1 MTPPQSPQK
10 PPNQP
15 KTLLGAIT
23 QAVQTVQARVDFSK
37 LALKPDAKVPEL
49 WVQEAEADKAEVYP
63 LLGDRYLLG
72 RSSKSC
78 DIVVRNPVISQVHLS
93 LTRDSKQRDAAFK
106 IKDENS
112 TNGIYRGKRRVTETT
127 LRHGDIFTLGP
138 PELAAS
144 VRVQYVYPPPWYI
157 KTAQY
162 GLYGLTGL
170 TALVALW
177 IGVEWQRFSVRPLPE
192 SVQGPVI
199 VLARDGQTP
208 LQPIRNEAHVEL
220 EQLSDFSPYL
230 PDAVIASE
238 DSRFYWHLGVDPIG
252 ILRALATNVSS
263 GEIREGGSTV
273 TQQLA
278 RSIFQEYVGREDSAG
293 RKIREAIVALK
304 LETFYSKDFL
314 MLTYLNR
321 VYLGNG
327 NYGFEDAA
335 QFYFGKS
342 AADLTLSEAATLVG
356 ILPAPNSFNPVQD
369 YETAVQ
375 LRDRILNRMAAQGK
389 VSQDEAQRARRSR
402 IEINPEAIE
411 ELESTIA
418 PYFYGQVFNELE
430 TLLGAELAQEGNF
443 IVESSLDPQI
453 QAQAETSLRSAVG
466 NAGLNYGFSQGA
478 IVTLNS
484 STGEV
489 LALVGGTNY
498 QESQFNRATQ
508 ALRQPGSTFK
518 VFAYAAALE
527 RGISPRQSYS
537 CTPLDWGGQTFEGC
551 RSNAG
556 SMDMYTGLALSE
568 NVIALRIAQEV
579 GLENVVSVARR
590 MGIDSELNPVPG
602 LILGQSEVT
611 LLEMTGA
618 FAVFANQGLRNRPHT
633 IGRILDSSDCANLED
648 LSTCRVIYD
657 YNQDAESNLPVLNP
671 QVVDTVTDLLRGGV
685 QSGTGRGAS
694 VGRGEAGKTGTTNDN
709 VDLWFIGYIPRQE
722 LVTGVWLGNDDNT
735 PTSGSSAQAAQVW
748 GDYMSQVGR

>member
-49 WVQEAEADKAEVYP
+49 WVQEADADKAEVYP

-78 DIVVRNPVISQVHLS
+78 DIVVRNPVISQLHLS
-93 LTRDSKQRDAAFK
+93 LTRDSKQRNAAFK

-138 PELAAS
+138 PELAAA
-144 VRVQYVYPPPWYI
+144 VRVQYVYPPPWYVQ
-157 KTAQY
+157 TAQY

-208 LQPIRNEAHVEL
+208 LQPIRNEAHLEL
-220 EQLSDFSPYL
+220 DQISDFSPYL

-238 DSRFYWHLGVDPIG
+238 DSRFNWHLGVDPIG

-263 GEIREGGSTV
+263 GEIREGGSTL

-321 VYLGNG
+321 VYLGYG

-369 YETAVQ
+369 YQTAVE

-389 VSQDEAQRARRSR
+389 VSQEEAQRARRSR

-418 PYFYGQVFNELE
+418 PYFYGQVFSELE
-430 TLLGAELAQEGNF
+430 TLLGAQLAQEGNF

-453 QAQAETSLRSAVG
+453 QAQAETSLRSAVE
-466 NAGLNYGFSQGA
+466 NTGLNYGFAQGA

-484 STGEV
+484 DTGEV
-489 LALVGGTNY
+489 LALVGGTDY

-527 RGISPRQSYS
+527 RGFSPGQSYS
-537 CTPLDWGGQTFEGC
+537 CAPLDWGGQTFAGC
-551 RSNAG
+551 RSGGG

-568 NVIALRIAQEV
+568 NVTALRIAQEV
-579 GLENVVSVARR
+579 GLENVISVARR
-590 MGIDSELNPVPG
+590 MGVDSELNPVPG
-602 LILGQSEVT
+602 LVLGQSEVT

-618 FAVFANQGLRNRPHT
+618 FAIFANQGLRNRPHT
-633 IGRILDSSDCANLED
+633 IVRILDSSDCASLED

-657 YNQDAESNLPVLNP
+657 YSQDAESDLPVLNP
-671 QVVDTVTDLLRGGV
+671 QVSDTMTTLLRGVV
-685 QSGTGRGAS
+685 QSGTGRGAA

-709 VDLWFIGYIPRQE
+709 VDLWFIGYVPRQE

-748 GDYMSQVGR
+748 GNYMSRISQ